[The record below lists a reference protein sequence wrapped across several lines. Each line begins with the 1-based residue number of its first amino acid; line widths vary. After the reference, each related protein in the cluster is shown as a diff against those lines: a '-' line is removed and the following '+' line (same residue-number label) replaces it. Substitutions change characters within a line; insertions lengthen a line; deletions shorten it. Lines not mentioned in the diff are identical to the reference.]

1 MVEASSR
8 PASSDVVIHVEHRM
22 LLQRHLRGDA
32 DAFAALV
39 HSLGGAVWRT
49 LGRCGVPATDRD
61 DLFQEVFVKVHR
73 HAATFQA
80 DRPLKPWVLAIAL
93 NTVRSFFSRRRVD
106 ADLASLPERASGEPS
121 SQDLLEARESAGWI
135 ERRVAGLPPAQRDI
149 VVMICL
155 EGLAQKD
162 VAAALG
168 LPVNTVKT
176 HLRRARLAL
185 AAELQRRSTAQAR
198 EAGR

>member
-1 MVEASSR
+1 MVEASTR
-8 PASSDVVIHVEHRM
+8 PAPSDVVIHVEHRM

-32 DAFAALV
+32 DAFTALV
-39 HSLGGAVWRT
+39 ADLGGPVWRT
-49 LGRCGVPATDRD
+49 LGRCGVPASDRD

-93 NTVRSFFSRRRVD
+93 NTVRSFFARRRVD
-106 ADLASLPERASGEPS
+106 TDLEALPERASREPS
-121 SQDLLEARESAGWI
+121 SQALLEARESASWI
-135 ERRVAGLPPAQRDI
+135 EERVGRLPAAQRDI

-155 EGLAQKD
+155 EGVAQKD

-185 AAELQRRSTAQAR
+185 AEDLQRRAVALNR